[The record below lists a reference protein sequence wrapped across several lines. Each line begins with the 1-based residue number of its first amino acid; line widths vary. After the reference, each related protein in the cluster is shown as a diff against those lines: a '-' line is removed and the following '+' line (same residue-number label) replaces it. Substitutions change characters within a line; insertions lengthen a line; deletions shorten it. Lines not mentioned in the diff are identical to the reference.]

1 MAVDTD
7 TVLQAAA
14 RLGAEDERRELVE
27 YGPLPPCPKLSPLS
41 PPLNPEEYLMME
53 RDRGKCK

>member
-1 MAVDTD
+1 MDADTD
-7 TVLQAAA
+7 AVLQAAA
-14 RLGAEDERRELVE
+14 RLCAEDGRRELME